1 MTYFAGIDIGSMTT
15 KCVVVDGSGTMVA
28 SAVVPSGARASVAR
42 ESAIAA
48 ALAEARIAREQLVSL
63 IATGYGRK
71 RAEADGEVTEIT
83 CHARGAVHF
92 FPGTR
97 TILDIGGQD
106 TKAIRLDA
114 TGNVTQFAMNDK
126 CAAGTGRFLEV
137 MARALEVDLEDLGPL
152 SMQSTAPRKISSF
165 CTVFGESEV
174 VGHVANG
181 ADVKDI
187 AAGLNESISQR
198 VVGLLKRVGIE
209 QQVTMSGG
217 VSRNLGMR
225 RSIEKLLGVE
235 MNVSDYSQVMGALG
249 AALIG
254 RDRWLAGEENLKER
268 VGAH

>member
-15 KCVVVDGSGTMVA
+15 KCVVVDGSGEMVA
-28 SAVVPSGARASVAR
+28 SAVVPSGARVQVAR
-42 ESAIAA
+42 ETAIDAA
-48 ALAEARIAREQLVSL
+48 VAAGGLARSQLLTL

-71 RAEADGEVTEIT
+71 RAAADGEVTEIT
-83 CHARGAVHF
+83 CHARGAVYF

-106 TKAIRLDA
+106 TKAIRVEEN
-114 TGNVTQFAMNDK
+114 GSVGQFAMNDK

-152 SMQSTAPRKISSF
+152 SLESTTPRKISSF

-181 ADVKDI
+181 AEVRDI

-209 QQVTMSGG
+209 PQVTMSGG

-225 RSIEKLLGVE
+225 RAIEKLLGLE
-235 MNVSDYSQVMGALG
+235 MNVSEHSQVMGALG

-254 RDRWLAGEENLKER
+254 RDRWLASEDQFEESAR
-268 VGAH
+268 AC